1 MRISKLA
8 LAAVLTGGLALGGC
22 AYGYDPYG
30 GGYGGVS
37 VGYSSGYGYGS
48 PYGGYGYG
56 YGDPYGYGG
65 YGGYGGL
72 YGWYGDYY
80 YPGSGVYVYDR
91 HHHRRQWSD
100 AERQYWR
107 NRFAHAGTG
116 TTTTSTGATNV
127 NVAPR
132 ENWSGFNRVRT
143 RGVDTTGTSTTRS
156 SDRGRWWG
164 RSSGATTSTST
175 DTTTRPSEG
184 WRGRGHR
191 SHD

>member
-1 MRISKLA
+1 MFRKLLLPIAATA
-8 LAAVLTGGLALGGC
+8 LLAGC
-22 AYGYDPYG
+22 VTTAPYGYRG
-30 GGYGGVS
+30 GGQGDY
-37 VGYSSGYGYGS
+37 YYGS
-48 PYGGYGYG
+48 PSVEYRYHGYG

>member
-116 TTTTSTGATNV
+116 TTTTSTG
-127 NVAPR
+127 
-132 ENWSGFNRVRT
+132 GC
-143 RGVDTTGTSTTRS
+143 STPASAGST
-156 SDRGRWWG
+156 
-164 RSSGATTSTST
+164 TTSTGGCST
-175 DTTTRPSEG
+175 RASTTGSSTPASPRDSARASFVRFDGCALKLPE
-184 WRGRGHR
+184 
-191 SHD
+191 